1 MFDVKHTRSFCGG
14 RDNLLSSRGEFC
26 LLRGWLGRLPLRCRF
41 GGRLELCVRIFEVLS
56 AMRRG
61 LLLRLFCGAQTVCL
75 AVACEYLGKLCV
87 LGVVKRRRSRV
98 CAVYAVCL
106 SAQRS
111 SQALYVL
118 CRAMLESGRSF
129 DRVSVSLHM
138 LWRCYES
145 KSAFVLCA
153 RMSIVCRRFRRA
165 HLACLLCAFT
175 CLSSRFLFLGCA
187 RVRRQWHA
195 RRITTVWACCVRFAC
210 EFGRR
215 ESFGMLFD

>member
-1 MFDVKHTRSFCGG
+1 MFDVKHARLLCCGC
-14 RDNLLSSRGEFC
+14 DNQLSSGGEFC

-61 LLLRLFCGAQTVCL
+61 LLLRLFYSVQTVCL

-98 CAVYAVCL
+98 CAVCAVCL

-111 SQALYVL
+111 SPALYVL

-129 DRVSVSLHM
+129 DRVSVSMHM
-138 LWRCYES
+138 LWGVMKANS
-145 KSAFVLCA
+145 TFVLCA
-153 RMSIVCRRFRRA
+153 HA
-165 HLACLLCAFT
+165 Y
-175 CLSSRFLFLGCA
+175 
-187 RVRRQWHA
+187 RVPP
-195 RRITTVWACCVRFAC
+195 V
-210 EFGRR
+210 
-215 ESFGMLFD
+215 L

>member
-1 MFDVKHTRSFCGG
+1 MRSFY
-14 RDNLLSSRGEFC
+14 S
-26 LLRGWLGRLPLRCRF
+26 
-41 GGRLELCVRIFEVLS
+41 V
-56 AMRRG
+56 
-61 LLLRLFCGAQTVCL
+61 QTVCL

-98 CAVYAVCL
+98 CAVCAVCL

-111 SQALYVL
+111 SPALYVL

-145 KSAFVLCA
+145 KSAFVQCA
-153 RMSIVCRRFRRA
+153 RMSIVCCRVFRV
-165 HLACLLCAFT
+165 HLVCSLCVFACR
-175 CLSSRFLFLGCA
+175 SSHGLFLGCA
-187 RVRRQWHA
+187 CVRRQRHA
-195 RRITTVWACCVRFAC
+195 RRITTVWVCCVRFAC

>member
-1 MFDVKHTRSFCGG
+1 
-14 RDNLLSSRGEFC
+14 
-26 LLRGWLGRLPLRCRF
+26 
-41 GGRLELCVRIFEVLS
+41 
-56 AMRRG
+56 MRRG

-75 AVACEYLGKLCV
+75 AVVCECLGRLCV
-87 LGVVKRRRSRV
+87 LCVVKLRRSRV
-98 CAVYAVCL
+98 CTVCAVCL

-111 SQALYVL
+111 SLALYVL

-138 LWRCYES
+138 LWGV
-145 KSAFVLCA
+145 KKAKALLFFA
-153 RMSIVCRRFRRA
+153 RMCIVCRRFCRA

-187 RVRRQWHA
+187 RVRRQRHA
-195 RRITTVWACCVRFAC
+195 RRITTVWVCCVRFAC

>member
-1 MFDVKHTRSFCGG
+1 MRSFY
-14 RDNLLSSRGEFC
+14 S
-26 LLRGWLGRLPLRCRF
+26 
-41 GGRLELCVRIFEVLS
+41 V
-56 AMRRG
+56 
-61 LLLRLFCGAQTVCL
+61 QTVCL

-98 CAVYAVCL
+98 CAVCAVCL

-111 SQALYVL
+111 SPALYVL

-129 DRVSVSLHM
+129 DWVSVSLHM
-138 LWRCYES
+138 LWGVMKANS
-145 KSAFVLCA
+145 TSFFA
-153 RMSIVCRRFRRA
+153 RMCIVCRRFCRT

-175 CLSSRFLFLGCA
+175 CISSRFLFLGCA
-187 RVRRQWHA
+187 RVRRQRHA
-195 RRITTVWACCVRFAC
+195 RRITTVWVCCVRFAC

>member
-1 MFDVKHTRSFCGG
+1 MRSFY
-14 RDNLLSSRGEFC
+14 S
-26 LLRGWLGRLPLRCRF
+26 
-41 GGRLELCVRIFEVLS
+41 V
-56 AMRRG
+56 
-61 LLLRLFCGAQTVCL
+61 QTVCL
-75 AVACEYLGKLCV
+75 AVACEYIGKLCV
-87 LGVVKRRRSRV
+87 LGVVKLRRLRV
-98 CAVYAVCL
+98 CTVCAVCL

-111 SQALYVL
+111 SLALYVL

-138 LWRCYES
+138 LWGV
-145 KSAFVLCA
+145 KKAKALLFFA
-153 RMSIVCRRFRRA
+153 RMCIVCRRFCRA

-187 RVRRQWHA
+187 RVRRQRHA
-195 RRITTVWACCVRFAC
+195 RRITTVWECRVRFAC